1 MGRSRNGSSEIAP
14 LPAQNRPTRLDHVQC
29 QVDLLASQFP
39 EVHEQIITLL
49 ANGHSPAK
57 VKLWTGIDSDVVRR
71 IRELHPETLERIKAN
86 LAANLAEAA
95 TTLSERLIAAAP
107 RLRPENIAK
116 ALAIAV
122 DKHQLLSGGVTARTE
137 HRRAPTPEEL
147 QAMFE
152 SLPKANAVVIEDTK
166 EETSDG
172 HLRHPGS

>member
-1 MGRSRNGSSEIAP
+1 MGSRSARNSPSLLEP
-14 LPAQNRPTRLDHVQC
+14 LTPNKRTLFDHVQC

-39 EVHEQIITLL
+39 LIHEQVITLL

-57 VKLWTGIDSDVVRR
+57 IKLWTGIETDVVRR
-71 IRELHPETLERIKAN
+71 IRELHPETLDRIKAN

-95 TTLSERLIAAAP
+95 TALSERLISEAP
-107 RLRPENIAK
+107 NLDPEHIAK

-122 DKHQLLSGGVTARTE
+122 DKHQLLSGGVTARME

-152 SLPKANAVVIEDTK
+152 SLPKANAITIEDP
-166 EETSDG
+166 EEP
-172 HLRHPGS
+172 L

>member
-1 MGRSRNGSSEIAP
+1 MARGARNGSSLAP
-14 LPAQNRPTRLDHVQC
+14 APNKRTRFDHVQC
-29 QVDLLASQFP
+29 QADLLASQFP
-39 EVHEQIITLL
+39 QVHEQIITLL

-71 IRELHPETLERIKAN
+71 IRELHPETLERIKTN

-95 TTLSERLIAAAP
+95 TVLSERLIAEAP
-107 RLRPENIAK
+107 RMRPENVAH

-166 EETSDG
+166 EETPDG
-172 HLRHPGS
+172 NLRHAGS